1 MKTKMGIGLF
11 ILVVMMAVNVQAQ
24 NVGSLRCLNQISGLT
39 EQQKSEITKLE
50 QAHQQEMTSLRNERR
65 GTTDLATKDAVREKM
80 LAAQSAHRNEVS
92 ALLTPEQQ
100 QQFASLTASGKGY
113 GRNQK
118 AGFAQGRCAR
128 GKQAGVR
135 SGNRSGRGRW

>member
-24 NVGSLRCLNQISGLT
+24 NVGTLRCLNQISGLT

-50 QAHQQEMTSLRNERR
+50 QAHQQEMMTLRSERR
-65 GTTDLATKDAVREKM
+65 GTTDLATKNTVREKM
-80 LAAQSAHRNEVS
+80 LASQTAHRNQVS
-92 ALLTPEQQ
+92 SLLTPEQQ
-100 QQFASLTASGKGY
+100 QQFASLTATGQGY

-118 AGFAQGRCAR
+118 AGFSRGRCGR
-128 GKQAGVR
+128 GNQAGMR
-135 SGNRSGRGRW
+135 GGNRPGRGRF